1 MSCAFSSRLPAKT
14 PGHFTSRPE
23 RTSVLLPCLAAGARA
38 SCARR
43 AHSTNVRTTPDQQQA
58 ERPLKIRQWQQ
69 LLENMEVPDSHRGR
83 HSPQRHFEG
92 GVGDARPQSIPSKT
106 PQFTNYQENLTK
118 IIVKAFLIEDRDRNC
133 PYLWPQNKQLQQCHS
148 LPSHMLS
155 GRQSTRVL
163 KRTRSF
169 SR

>member
-1 MSCAFSSRLPAKT
+1 MSCSSSFSLMSRKA
-14 PGHFTSRPE
+14 RPSTLLTE
-23 RTSVLLPCLAAGARA
+23 RTSVLLPCPAAGARA

-106 PQFTNYQENLTK
+106 PQFTNYQENMTK

-133 PYLWPQNKQLQQCHS
+133 P
-148 LPSHMLS
+148 
-155 GRQSTRVL
+155 
-163 KRTRSF
+163 
-169 SR
+169 

>member
-1 MSCAFSSRLPAKT
+1 MSCAFSSRLPART
-14 PGHFTSRPE
+14 PRHLTSRPE

-106 PQFTNYQENLTK
+106 PQFTNYKKSITK
-118 IIVKAFLIEDRDRNC
+118 IIVKAFLIEDRPDRNC
-133 PYLWPQNKQLQQCHS
+133 PYP
-148 LPSHMLS
+148 
-155 GRQSTRVL
+155 
-163 KRTRSF
+163 RTGGCA
-169 SR
+169 

>member
-106 PQFTNYQENLTK
+106 PQFTHY
-118 IIVKAFLIEDRDRNC
+118 
-133 PYLWPQNKQLQQCHS
+133 
-148 LPSHMLS
+148 
-155 GRQSTRVL
+155 
-163 KRTRSF
+163 
-169 SR
+169 